1 MTSLNETVEKYVLVR
16 DKVKELQKK
25 LEKYKLAIEKSLT
38 ADGLK
43 KLKLQKY
50 VITKRQVKSERLNK
64 TDCPKDVW
72 EKYHKVSV
80 YSSLEIEEVK
90 SEKNP
95 PKKDEKKAR
104 KSV

>member
-25 LEKYKLAIEKSLT
+25 LEKYKLVIEKSLS

-50 VITKRQVKSERLNK
+50 VITKRQVKNERLNK

-80 YSSLEIEEVK
+80 YSSIEVEEVK
-90 SEKNP
+90 T
-95 PKKDEKKAR
+95 EKKAEKKVR